1 MQQHLPPRHPPP
13 CVFTLT
19 WSGDSQSPSASL
31 VLGFGIPVHL
41 VPLNILTC
49 SELWERGGR
58 RWRWPSWRLEIKT
71 ARDRRGVGVSGD
83 RSGGAVGL
91 GSFFCHFWFGFSWL
105 PVEMIHYNHGSQR
118 RNAQLHLAPSPCSFP
133 ASFTF
138 LLRSQQSSD
147 SSNLS
152 SALIFLYTTSDLFSF
167 LDRPRL
173 LVFRQW
179 PASWECSAFWYH
191 WLAADKGLT
200 LSKVKSVNRS
210 SFHHLTSFYPI
221 ALFLQRQFEK
231 TVSASLYLYWCE
243 RKNVTRQWNTRKMCH
258 YNFAKMLCEL
268 FKQQLTWGSLVWG
281 VFTPPG
287 GKHGIDQWRP
297 EELDLRWKLLLE
309 HSFSVKCHLFLP
321 QGGAEVHPGHW
332 YLKAI

>member
-1 MQQHLPPRHPPP
+1 MRTCLCVEAFAGAHPRLPPASSVALSQSLADGSGGHVNRRNLNKQNGSCNSISPPPHSPP

-19 WSGDSQSPSASL
+19 WSGDSQSPSVSL

-41 VPLNILTC
+41 VPPNILTC

-118 RNAQLHLAPSPCSFP
+118 RNAQLRLAPSPCSFP

-138 LLRSQQSSD
+138 LLCSQQISD

-167 LDRPRL
+167 LDRPCL

-179 PASWECSAFWYH
+179 PVSWECSAFWYH

-221 ALFLQRQFEK
+221 AF
-231 TVSASLYLYWCE
+231 
-243 RKNVTRQWNTRKMCH
+243 
-258 YNFAKMLCEL
+258 
-268 FKQQLTWGSLVWG
+268 
-281 VFTPPG
+281 VFTATVWKNSVSFTLFVLMREEECHWAV
-287 GKHGIDQWRP
+287 KHKENVSLQ
-297 EELDLRWKLLLE
+297 LR
-309 HSFSVKCHLFLP
+309 
-321 QGGAEVHPGHW
+321 
-332 YLKAI
+332 